1 ETLDV
6 LEKWLIGDASIR
18 IRDLLLERQQPCD
31 RVGFAAFTQMV
42 VLLSFLGGQTIAP
55 ERRGRIVQALRQI
68 FGNGPYGP
76 TQCGGKH
83 ERGRGDGAPE
93 DHLAPAT
100 HGRPRSSRDRLRE
113 AGGPARRL
121 RVPPRAVDAADW
133 TRVLGGVLGDVNRK
147 PFRVG

>member
-1 ETLDV
+1 MARGAVQADHLLPVDLSVAGRHADREAVRIVAAWWIRHESETLDV

-68 FGNGPYGP
+68 FGNGPYRP
-76 TQCGGKH
+76 TQCGSKH
-83 ERGRGDGAPE
+83 E
-93 DHLAPAT
+93 
-100 HGRPRSSRDRLRE
+100 
-113 AGGPARRL
+113 
-121 RVPPRAVDAADW
+121 
-133 TRVLGGVLGDVNRK
+133 
-147 PFRVG
+147 